1 MEEPKERKE
10 EGENWSSAVEDLVD
24 RGDIDEAISLL
35 ESLISKLK
43 TLEETSNLPLA
54 SALFDLANL
63 YSSRGLSL
71 KADEL
76 RNRALVIKLGSQRH
90 YSRPLGLGDSNNAS
104 EAVRKNDLEES
115 RASAMDASPSSD
127 NDDWEAIADL
137 ASNELLPP
145 QVEAGVSNITLEDA
159 KVQAPKRRGRGSF
172 LYKKNGLY
180 SDQAADGAPID
191 NSEDE
196 LSSQY
201 PKEDADIRNS
211 RYGMS
216 HVLVL
221 ADFPPSTRTTDLEKV
236 FEKFRD
242 QGVVI
247 RWVNDTV
254 ALAVFRNPSIAR
266 EACNSIHCPF
276 VIRALDEN
284 DSLLSSV
291 SAKDLEPPY
300 PRPKT
305 SARTAQR
312 LIAQGMGRKLS
323 RTFGSSE
330 FKEQEEERRNRILTR
345 QIMRDEAWGPDDP

>member
-1 MEEPKERKE
+1 MEEAKERKE
-10 EGENWSSAVEDLVD
+10 EERQGDRKEEEGGGGGGGGENWSSAVEDLVD
-24 RGDIDEAISLL
+24 RGDIDGAISLL

-43 TLEETSNLPLA
+43 TLEKTSNLPLA

-76 RNRALVIKLGSQRH
+76 RNRALVIKLRSQLH
-90 YSRPLGLGDSNNAS
+90 DSRPLGLGDSNSAS

-115 RASAMDASPSSD
+115 RSSATGASPSLD
-127 NDDWEAIADL
+127 NNDDWEAIADL

-145 QVEAGVSNITLEDA
+145 QVEAGVSNITLEDI

-196 LSSQY
+196 LSGQY

-254 ALAVFRNPSIAR
+254 ALAVFRNPSID
-266 EACNSIHCPF
+266 F
-276 VIRALDEN
+276 
-284 DSLLSSV
+284 
-291 SAKDLEPPY
+291 
-300 PRPKT
+300 PKYW
-305 SARTAQR
+305 
-312 LIAQGMGRKLS
+312 KH
-323 RTFGSSE
+323 
-330 FKEQEEERRNRILTR
+330 
-345 QIMRDEAWGPDDP
+345 